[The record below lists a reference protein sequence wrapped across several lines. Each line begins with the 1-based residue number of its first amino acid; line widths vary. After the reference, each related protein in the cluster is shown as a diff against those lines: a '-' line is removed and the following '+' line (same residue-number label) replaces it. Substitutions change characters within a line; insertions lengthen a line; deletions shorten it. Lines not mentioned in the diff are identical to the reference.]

1 MNKIEYRGVKMDR
14 ESLSGNILIFL
25 ISAIMIFVSIKYLG
39 HDNMMV
45 GITGLFL
52 LIAIVN
58 KDFSKIPIRSILK
71 ISFLTGFIGFVP
83 YLVNLNIWT
92 GFFINFLAI
101 FIMIYLVVYT
111 LNKTIYFPFLFG
123 YTLLLFTNVTGTD
136 LRDRVV
142 GMIVVGMVAVIFRI
156 ILAKISKKKEIE
168 NSSLLK
174 IIDSLIINISNFSS
188 GEIIHKDFD
197 KFKELSTIWSRDIL
211 EKRNNSFYLS
221 EEENI
226 ELNLIAS
233 LEHIGN
239 LSLEFSKKV
248 NDDRSEYR
256 DLLLDI
262 SILLSKLKGFIN
274 KAHGIENLDKELI
287 RLNEKYSGRK
297 GELEVYEILESL
309 RVIDKLTDELVMLRK
324 SRAKTYKIL
333 SVKEF
338 KSEIKESIRLLKG
351 DFNKNSVR
359 FIFAFRTALLVA
371 GAYFI
376 VRYFD
381 LALGKW
387 MVFTI
392 TSVSQPY
399 NNTVKNRAKGRI
411 IGTLVGAIIYLPL
424 SMVFVNIEPRIVIL
438 AIAVFFM
445 INFKN
450 YAYSTAMLTVF
461 FLGVVTIDV
470 KNIMLYAEDRIFFV
484 VLGVLVVLIGNKI
497 IFPYSL
503 EKETNILVG
512 KYHKVC
518 GEILEKTM
526 NLYTQSGVREEIK
539 RLIIIAKG
547 FENKMIIN
555 NTALDS
561 DLLREFR
568 NEQRMFLSNI
578 HNILNRVEYSDNTLM
593 SNGLQRME
601 RIKLMKVEL
610 ESIEV
615 EDKYSS
621 EKVLNKYIQDIK
633 KLSEKLIY
641 LDVYEM
647 IKSYKK
653 SGNLKKALIGKI

>member
-1 MNKIEYRGVKMDR
+1 MDK
-14 ESLSGNILIFL
+14 ESLIGNILIF
-25 ISAIMIFVSIKYLG
+25 IVSAIMIFISVEYLG
-39 HDNMMV
+39 HDNLMV

-58 KDFSKIPIRSILK
+58 KDFSKTPIRSILK

-83 YLVNLNIWT
+83 YLVNLNIYI

-123 YTLLLFTNVTGTD
+123 YTLLLFTNVEGKD
-136 LRDRVV
+136 LKYRVL
-142 GMIVVGMVAVIFRI
+142 GMIAVGAIAVIFRI
-156 ILAKISKKKEIE
+156 VLEKFSKKKDAQNI
-168 NSSLLK
+168 SLLK
-174 IIDSLIINISNFSS
+174 IIDSLIININNFSS

-221 EEENI
+221 KEENI
-226 ELNLIAS
+226 ELNLIAT

-239 LSLEFSKKV
+239 IGADIAREIAKGKKE
-248 NDDRSEYR
+248 SQW
-256 DLLLDI
+256 LLIDMN
-262 SILLSKLKGFIN
+262 ILLAKLKGFIN
-274 KAHGIENLDKELI
+274 EVHNIDVLDEKLDE
-287 RLNEKYSGRK
+287 LNEKCLCNK
-297 GELEVYEILESL
+297 EEIKVYEVLENL
-309 RVIDKLTDELVMLRK
+309 RIIDKLTDQLVELR
-324 SRAKTYKIL
+324 RNKTKGYKLL
-333 SVKEF
+333 SPKEII
-338 KSEIKESIRLLKG
+338 SEMKLAFRLLKG

-371 GAYFI
+371 GAYFV

-411 IGTLVGAIIYLPL
+411 IGTLVGAAIYLPL
-424 SMVFVNIEPRIVIL
+424 SMVFVNVEPRIIII

-445 INFKN
+445 INFKK
-450 YAYSTAMLTVF
+450 YAYSTAMLTVL

-470 KNIMLYAEDRIFFV
+470 KDIMLYAEDRILFV
-484 VLGVLVVLIGNKI
+484 ALGVLVVLIGNKI

-503 EKETNILVG
+503 EKETNILVE

-518 GEILEKTM
+518 GEILEKTV
-526 NLYTQSGVREEIK
+526 NLYTQTTAREEIK

-555 NTALDS
+555 NTALNS

-568 NEQRMFLSNI
+568 NEQRMFLSDI

-601 RIKLMKVEL
+601 RIKLMRVEL

-621 EKVLNKYIQDIK
+621 ERVLNKYIQDIK